1 MNTHHMQSIDETLN
15 PEIVSGVENWMSTAT
30 PKGKNLIIIIIII
43 IHNFYS
49 SKINYCV

>member
-30 PKGKNLIIIIIII
+30 PKGKNLRII

-49 SKINYCV
+49 SKINYYV